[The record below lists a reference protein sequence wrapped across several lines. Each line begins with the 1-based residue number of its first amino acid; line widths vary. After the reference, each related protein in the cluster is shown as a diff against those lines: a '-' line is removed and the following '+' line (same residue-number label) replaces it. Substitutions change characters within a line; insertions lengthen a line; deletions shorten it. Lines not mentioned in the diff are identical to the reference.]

1 MKLFQ
6 NTIELLKNYIAS
18 NEVVY
23 QVCGELIEVSN
34 NYNID
39 NRETLLGY
47 FNHVTNIKIY
57 KKCASFVHKQFEDL
71 DNWATQDD
79 VLFLLGT
86 NDVLICIP
94 QTEAIKNMLIE
105 E

>member
-18 NEVVY
+18 YEAVY

-34 NYNID
+34 NENIG

-47 FNHVTNIKIY
+47 FNNVSSIDLYMKGT
-57 KKCASFVHKQFEDL
+57 SFIHEQFEDL
-71 DNWATQDD
+71 DNWATQGD
-79 VLFLLGT
+79 VLFLLET
-86 NDVLICIP
+86 NNVLICISRL
-94 QTEAIKNMLIE
+94 EAIENKLIE